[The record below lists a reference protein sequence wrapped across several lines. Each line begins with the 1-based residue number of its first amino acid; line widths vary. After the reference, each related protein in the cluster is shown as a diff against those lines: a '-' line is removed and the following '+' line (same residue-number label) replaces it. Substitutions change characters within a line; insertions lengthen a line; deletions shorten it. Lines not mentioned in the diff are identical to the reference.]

1 VGVPAEHAAFPA
13 LGRNELADLLA
24 RRRQAV
30 HERYR
35 DTVHVLHWQQPGRVW
50 AIDFAEPSLLGAS
63 WSLPPVDGWYPYVM
77 AVRDLASGY
86 QLAWLPIPEATAET
100 TQAALAHLFDV
111 HGAPLVLKMDN
122 RSAFRAEALKDF
134 LREKNVIEL
143 YSPPHRPSYK
153 GPSKR
158 RLGL

>member
-1 VGVPAEHAAFPA
+1 MPRGRPATRASAGERQAILDFVRRVGVPAEHAAFPA

-63 WSLPPVDGWYPYVM
+63 WS
-77 AVRDLASGY
+77 
-86 QLAWLPIPEATAET
+86 
-100 TQAALAHLFDV
+100 
-111 HGAPLVLKMDN
+111 
-122 RSAFRAEALKDF
+122 
-134 LREKNVIEL
+134 
-143 YSPPHRPSYK
+143 
-153 GPSKR
+153 
-158 RLGL
+158 